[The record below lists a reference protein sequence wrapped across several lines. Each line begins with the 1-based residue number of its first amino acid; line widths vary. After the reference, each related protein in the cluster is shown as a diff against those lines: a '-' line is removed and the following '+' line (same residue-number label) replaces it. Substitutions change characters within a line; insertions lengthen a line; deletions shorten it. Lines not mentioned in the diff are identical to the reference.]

1 MKAANSPPNPARA
14 TTDGPY
20 ARTAA
25 FPVTLAGPLVDGDA
39 LLRDVLVVLVFPA
52 LVVDV
57 IRVNVEFVLTVVVE
71 IGLVIVLTALVVMER
86 SVEVL

>member
-25 FPVTLAGPLVDGDA
+25 FPVTLARLLVDADTM
-39 LLRDVLVVLVFPA
+39 LRDVVVVLVFPA
-52 LVVDV
+52 LLVDLAKV
-57 IRVNVEFVLTVVVE
+57 TVELTLAVAVE
-71 IGLVIVLTALVVMER
+71 I
-86 SVEVL
+86 